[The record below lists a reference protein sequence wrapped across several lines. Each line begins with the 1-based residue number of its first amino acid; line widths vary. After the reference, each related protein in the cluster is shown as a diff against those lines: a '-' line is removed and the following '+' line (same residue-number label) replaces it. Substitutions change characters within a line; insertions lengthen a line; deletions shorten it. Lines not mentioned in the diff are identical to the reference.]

1 MAGAKEAAC
10 VHGASM
16 GPHAVVDV
24 RHHLHRRH
32 CIRCCWNLA
41 IPRPPRCVP
50 SPASTDANHRPL
62 TTYLTDA
69 AREAMHTIFSNAEQE
84 LEEVVG
90 HIGVANEPWGT
101 DEGECVQE
109 LTEWKGRLLNL
120 EV

>member
-1 MAGAKEAAC
+1 
-10 VHGASM
+10 
-16 GPHAVVDV
+16 
-24 RHHLHRRH
+24 
-32 CIRCCWNLA
+32 
-41 IPRPPRCVP
+41 
-50 SPASTDANHRPL
+50 
-62 TTYLTDA
+62 
-69 AREAMHTIFSNAEQE
+69 MHTIFSNAEQE